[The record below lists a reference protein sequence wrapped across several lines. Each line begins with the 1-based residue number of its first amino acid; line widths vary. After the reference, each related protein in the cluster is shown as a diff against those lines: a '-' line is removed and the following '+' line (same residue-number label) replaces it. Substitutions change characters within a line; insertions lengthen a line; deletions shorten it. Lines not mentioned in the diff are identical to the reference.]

1 MNGSTTDVL
10 GGKRRHANH
19 GVAGRV
25 RPMHRATRASLG
37 AGLSLD
43 LRQALDGWDEAEGS
57 LRQRLATSLANAVER
72 GDLLPGTRLP
82 AERLLATELGVAR
95 ATVSSA
101 YELLEHRGLVDRRQG
116 RGTHVTR
123 GDAVGIDV
131 QAAARATSL
140 QRNLL
145 FRRLGE
151 PSSGTIDL
159 LGSSVPPSPGIRKAL
174 AEAAAAVDIGELS
187 LSHGYLPLGYP
198 PLRHAIA
205 AHLTAHDLPTDAE
218 EILVTGGAQQ
228 GISLFARSC
237 ASHGVVVMEDP
248 TFPGAVDAFQT
259 AGTRILP
266 VPVYEP
272 GVDADLLERT
282 VVENRVRAV
291 YLMPTFHNPT
301 GSVMPDKAR
310 RELVRFAQATEL
322 PIVEDNTLAELV
334 LGPRP
339 PPPLAAYARTAT
351 IVSIGSLS
359 KVYWAGLRVGWVRAS
374 RSTIVQLGRLK
385 AVADLGTSLPS
396 QAIAVNLLAH
406 SDQVRAHRLR
416 ELEARLTLLEEL
428 LQRHLPEWEWRRP
441 QGGVSLW
448 VRLPEGSSTEL
459 TQIAY
464 RRGVSIAPGSLMSIT
479 GRFDEFVRL
488 SFDHEEAVLEEGIRR
503 LAAAWK
509 TYRRTLATNSNRID
523 VMV

>member
-1 MNGSTTDVL
+1 
-10 GGKRRHANH
+10 
-19 GVAGRV
+19 
-25 RPMHRATRASLG
+25 MHRATRASLG

-43 LRQALDGWDEAEGS
+43 LRQALDGWDEADGS

-101 YELLEHRGLVDRRQG
+101 YELLEQRGLVDRRQG

-131 QAAARATSL
+131 QAAALATSL

-151 PSSGTIDL
+151 PSSSAIDL

-205 AHLTAHDLPTDAE
+205 AHLTAHGLPTDAE

-237 ASHGVVVMEDP
+237 ASHGGVVVMEDP

-266 VPVYEP
+266 VPVYES

-334 LGPRP
+334 LGPPP

-396 QAIAVNLLAH
+396 QAIAVNLLAR
-406 SDQVRAHRLR
+406 SEQVRARRLR

-488 SFDHEEAVLEEGIRR
+488 SFDHEEAVLEEGILR

-523 VMV
+523 VVV